1 MNSLKS
7 LIKPITFLVI
17 FISLSACNSG
27 KEVKL
32 LQERKVS
39 FNNNWQF
46 HLNDSTDNDT
56 ISNST
61 TWRNLNLPHDY
72 SIEQPFDI
80 NSPTGFGGGAL
91 RGGLAWYKKTF
102 TVDDSTKLTSIAFDG
117 VYENS
122 EVWINGNYLG
132 KRPNGYSSFEY
143 NLTPYLNYGDQKNE
157 ILVKVDNSNQP
168 NSRWY
173 SGSGIYRNV
182 WLKTTNKIHVAHWG
196 TFITTP
202 MVNKES
208 ASVNLQVTI
217 ANNYPDKKDITT
229 KTTIYKDNSE
239 IVSFSEIKKSI
250 SGNEHLKI
258 STEGTIENPSL
269 WSPEHPEMYT
279 AITEIYA
286 DGNLVDEYKTP
297 FGIRN
302 FTFDLEKGFI
312 LNGEQVK
319 IKGVCLH
326 HDLGPLGTAINT
338 RALERQLQIMK
349 DMGVNGIRTSHNPP
363 APELLDLCDSMGF
376 IVMDEAYDMWEQK
389 KTTYDY
395 ANFWEAWHKRDL
407 EDLILRDRNHPSVF
421 MWSIGNEIP
430 EQWSE
435 RGAEIGRELSKI
447 VKNLD
452 TTRYVTAAMNPPVHV
467 TDESVTVQF
476 ENTADKPNALAGS
489 GALDIIGYNYAHQT
503 YPKHQVNFPNTPFIA
518 TETTSGLQTRGYYEF
533 PSDTTK
539 IWPVRW
545 DIKFTD
551 GNDDNTVSAFDQVR
565 TPWGSLHETTWKVI
579 KKHDFLSGMFVW
591 TGFDYIGEPTPY
603 EWPSRS
609 SYFGIVDL
617 AGFPKNVYYMYQ
629 SEWTD
634 KDVLYLLPHWNWEE
648 GQTVDVWAYYNHA
661 DEVELFLNG
670 KSMGVKSKKG
680 DDLHVMWRF
689 PFKAG
694 TLKAVSRK
702 DENIVK
708 ETEIKTADVPAKLEL
723 LADRTNIIADGSD
736 LSFITVNITDKN
748 GTIAPRANH
757 KISFS
762 VEGPGE
768 IVGVASGDPTNHE
781 SFKGTSHKAL
791 NGKCLVIVQST
802 EKAGTIQLTASAD
815 GLATNTISITT
826 K

>member
-1 MNSLKS
+1 MKYYQFIKNS
-7 LIKPITFLVI
+7 IFLGI
-17 FISLSACNSG
+17 MLALTGACNTSNNQP
-27 KEVKL
+27 KSI
-32 LQERKVS
+32 ERKIN

-46 HLNDSTDNDT
+46 HLNEASDNDT
-56 ISNST
+56 ISATT
-61 TWRNLNLPHDY
+61 TWRSLKLPHDY
-72 SIEQPFDI
+72 SIEQEFDI

-91 RGGLAWYKKTF
+91 RGGLAWYKKSFKVT
-102 TVDDSTKLTSIAFDG
+102 DDSQLTFIAFDG

-122 EVWINGNYLG
+122 EVWINNHYLG

-143 NLTPYLNYGDQKNE
+143 ELTPYLNYGDQENE

-182 WLKTTNKIHVAHWG
+182 WLKTTNKIHVTNWG
-196 TFITTP
+196 SFVTTP
-202 MVNKES
+202 KVTKE
-208 ASVNLQVTI
+208 AATVAIEVTV
-217 ANNYPDKKDITT
+217 ANNYSNPKNIIT
-229 KTTIYKDNSE
+229 KTSIVKNNVTVATFPDSQQTIAAGEKA
-239 IVSFSEIKKSI
+239 IVKEKVTVQQPKLWSV
-250 SGNEHLKI
+250 
-258 STEGTIENPSL
+258 ENPEL
-269 WSPEHPEMYT
+269 YT
-279 AITEIYA
+279 AVTQLYINNT
-286 DGNLVDEYKTP
+286 LVDEYKTP
-297 FGIRN
+297 FGIRS
-302 FTFDLEKGFI
+302 FTFDLDKGFI

-376 IVMDEAYDMWEQK
+376 IVMDEAYDMWE
-389 KTTYDY
+389 KTKTEFDY

-435 RGAEIGRELSKI
+435 RGAEIGRELSQI

-467 TDESVTVQF
+467 TDKSVTVQF
-476 ENTADKPNALAGS
+476 ENTADQPNALAGS

-533 PSDTTK
+533 PSDVTK

-545 DIKFTD
+545 DLKFTD

-579 KKHDFLSGMFVW
+579 KKHDFLSGMYIW

-617 AGFPKNVYYMYQ
+617 AGFPKDVYYMYQ
-629 SEWTD
+629 SEWTN
-634 KDVLYLLPHWNWEE
+634 KDVLHLLPHWNWKE
-648 GQTVDVWAYYNHA
+648 GQTVDVWGYYNHA

-689 PFKAG
+689 PFKPG

-702 DENIVK
+702 DGKIVK
-708 ETEIKTADVPAKLEL
+708 ETEIKTADEPAKLEL

-736 LSFITVNITDKN
+736 LSFITVNITDEH
-748 GTIAPRANH
+748 GTLAPKANH

-802 EKAGTIQLTASAD
+802 EKEGTIKVTAKAAGLNESTLTLTSE
-815 GLATNTISITT
+815 
-826 K
+826 